1 MHACTSGQERLG
13 NSKEDDEG
21 EREEPR
27 AASSSAELL
36 LEVLD
41 DELVVRHVCDQSDE
55 RQGVHQGVVL
65 VVDVKGE
72 EAVDEE
78 VGGVLGP
85 LVAMGDTAGQE
96 VANVGTGLREKQGV
110 KLAGWG
116 GGTCGR

>member
-21 EREEPR
+21 EQEEPR

-85 LVAMGDTAGQE
+85 LVAMGDTAG
-96 VANVGTGLREKQGV
+96 
-110 KLAGWG
+110 
-116 GGTCGR
+116 